1 MHYWNQCVKHVSSW
15 QAGACCSLLP
25 CDDWPVSLVRILA
38 QLNHEQECEISC
50 VHRWHAFCHHSL
62 LVRHTNTL
70 GWLVTDYMLMG
81 GFNQIKK
88 SKLAAQVRFW
98 GEKHITTWMKIY
110 LIKYLFF
117 RCQQLIFLKD
127 VNGVKWVSQG
137 QTMAPKTGQ
146 WRSLGG
152 RGLDGV
158 WAGWNTFSSDF
169 QVPPKN
175 SLSRNKIRAVV
186 CSCDLS
192 RLVYNWL

>member
-1 MHYWNQCVKHVSSW
+1 MHYWNRCVKHVSGW

-81 GFNQIKK
+81 GFNQITK

-98 GEKHITTWMKIY
+98 GEKHNTTWMKDFI
-110 LIKYLFF
+110 LLNKYFSDGNNWFLQ
-117 RCQQLIFLKD
+117 RCKWR
-127 VNGVKWVSQG
+127 GVSIHLVEGVW
-137 QTMAPKTGQ
+137 TAFE
-146 WRSLGG
+146 LGG
-152 RGLDGV
+152 K
-158 WAGWNTFSSDF
+158 FHIF
-169 QVPPKN
+169 MQVP
-175 SLSRNKIRAVV
+175 LQKIP
-186 CSCDLS
+186 
-192 RLVYNWL
+192 